1 MGYPWLITEQC
12 GASGGFDGSA
22 ATGHSITARVW
33 PSRIPLF
40 VNDGE
45 MRCSQVLAAVVNTT
59 VVAGENLT
67 VGSTVWLP
75 AESLAPGR

>member
-1 MGYPWLITEQC
+1 MIHLQIQPISDSYP
-12 GASGGFDGSA
+12 D
-22 ATGHSITARVW
+22 AREYQTS
-33 PSRIPLF
+33 PH
-40 VNDGE
+40 G
-45 MRCSQVLAAVVNTT
+45 QVKLLAAVVNTT